1 MDRGNDKISVRFSP
15 EIHYKLDKQA
25 AQARKTKT
33 EIVREAVEQHLFGDE
48 WLSKCDAVLRTSIN
62 QVEESHRALEARI
75 HRLVDEGAIDF
86 EIQTVNAEISK
97 SEERM
102 KEYIRAQLIQTF
114 TYAMEKIPSFVI
126 QLHERQSKESMD
138 AMEERMKSYF
148 ETKFKIAFGNMLRK
162 LPEAIVQIHEHQK
175 SQK

>member
-75 HRLVDEGAIDF
+75 HRLVDEGVIDF
-86 EIQTVNAEISK
+86 EVQTINAEIAK
-97 SEERM
+97 LEERI
-102 KEYIRAQLIQTF
+102 KKNTNESISRIFNHAL
-114 TYAMEKIPSFVI
+114 EKIPALVI
-126 QLHERQSKESMD
+126 YWNENGAAAAREDIKKLQLIAEQRQ
-138 AMEERMKSYF
+138 AQQ
-148 ETKFKIAFGNMLRK
+148 AQQ
-162 LPEAIVQIHEHQK
+162 AQK
-175 SQK
+175 